1 MVLFEVVAE
10 GGAIGGDGECHR
22 STLYKWHILCHMS
35 HRETEADGN
44 ITILQYLVKHIL
56 GAVEVEVA
64 LGVCELPQNQPVDT
78 VEHTGTFQA
87 IHGTVKCLQTLINIF
102 EEDYGIIDVANVVA
116 RSCDVVEHGKISA
129 DECAPG
135 SAEVVILVCLDGIF
149 GIAAFENGAQHKA

>member
-1 MVLFEVVAE
+1 MLLFDVVAE
-10 GGAIGGDGECHR
+10 GGAVGGDGECHR
-22 STLYKWHILCHMS
+22 GALHKWHILSHMP
-35 HRETEADGN
+35 HREAEADGN
-44 ITILQYLVKHIL
+44 IVILQYLVKHIL

-64 LGVCELPQNQPVDT
+64 LGVCETAENQPADT

-87 IHGTVKCLQTLINIF
+87 IHGTVKCLQTLINVF

-116 RSCDVVEHGKISA
+116 LSCDVVEHCKISA
-129 DECAPG
+129 DKCAPG